1 MSSNTCLIYYL
12 LIGYILAFNTCG
24 KFERNNNISLGLF
37 HTGVVAL
44 VYVFFWPIVITFNEL
59 VTMVCLIIW
68 KMHKNEDKKEGSIKP

>member
-68 KMHKNEDKKEGSIKP
+68 KMHKNKEESKKGV